1 MPSVYRS
8 PGMPAL
14 MLVTLV
20 GFTGYAVLLPTAPLW
35 AIRGGADLAGAGLV
49 NGVVLLFTVLTQPVV
64 PGLLR
69 RVGWGPVLA
78 VGVALMGLPSLAH
91 LATDALTPTLVLS
104 AVRGLGFG
112 VLTVTGSAAV
122 AELVDPRRR
131 GAAVGA
137 YGLAIAIPQVALLP
151 VAPWLAERV
160 SFGVVFALGALPLLG
175 IPGALVLG
183 RHILGLSSGPTLTD
197 TVSSPVTSDA
207 GTSNR
212 VTSDAG
218 TSGTGTSS
226 GSASRAGGSGAGRG
240 VLGGIGP
247 LLPPMLLLLGITLP
261 GGALLT
267 FAPQLVS
274 DPALVVAMLVALNAT
289 AALSRWRIGSLA
301 DISGPRPFVAPLV
314 IVGAL
319 GTAVVALGVRQD
331 SPVMLL
337 VASAVL
343 GIAYGGL
350 QNLTLLLAFAAVERE
365 RYGTASAVWN
375 IGFDLGTGLGSVLI
389 GAIAAGADFPTALLV
404 AAAITAATLP
414 LTLVGRRARAA
425 A

>member
-1 MPSVYRS
+1 
-8 PGMPAL
+8 MPAL

-151 VAPWLAERV
+151 VAPWLAEKV
-160 SFGVVFALGALPLLG
+160 SFAVVFGLGALPLLG
-175 IPGALVLG
+175 IPGALALG
-183 RHILGLSSGPTLTD
+183 RHFHQRAASEPAATPSS
-197 TVSSPVTSDA
+197 TSA
-207 GTSNR
+207 
-212 VTSDAG
+212 VVP
-218 TSGTGTSS
+218 
-226 GSASRAGGSGAGRG
+226 AGR
-240 VLGGIGP
+240 LSGIAP
-247 LLPPMLLLLGITLP
+247 LIPPMLLLLGITLP
-261 GGALLT
+261 GGAVLT
-267 FAPQLVS
+267 FAPQLVD
-274 DPALVVAMLVALNAT
+274 DPGLVVLLLVALNAT
-289 AALSRWRIGSLA
+289 AALARWRIGSFA
-301 DISGPRPFVAPLV
+301 DIKGPGAFVPPLV
-314 IVGAL
+314 VL
-319 GTAVVALGVRQD
+319 GTLGMAGVALAVHWTA
-331 SPVMLL
+331 PVLL
-337 VASAVL
+337 VVSGAVL

-350 QNLTLLLAFAAVERE
+350 QNLTLLLSFAAVERG

-375 IGFDLGTGLGSVLI
+375 IGFDLGTALGSVLI
-389 GAIAAGADFPTALLV
+389 GAIAAGADFTVALLV
-404 AAAITAATLP
+404 AAGITLATLP
-414 LTLVGRRARAA
+414 LTLVGRRIAR
-425 A
+425 

>member
-197 TVSSPVTSDA
+197 TASSP
-207 GTSNR
+207 

-226 GSASRAGGSGAGRG
+226 ASASRAGGSGAGRG

>member
-1 MPSVYRS
+1 MSSVYRA

-14 MLVTLV
+14 LLVTLA

-35 AIRGGADLAGAGLV
+35 VLRGGADLAGSGLV
-49 NGVVLLFTVLTQPVV
+49 NGVVLLFTVLTQPVI

-69 RVGWGPVLA
+69 RFGWGPVLA
-78 VGVALMGLPSLAH
+78 TGVGLMGAPSIAH
-91 LATDALTPTLVLS
+91 LLTDALAPTLALS

-137 YGLAIAIPQVALLP
+137 YGLAIAIPLVAFLP
-151 VAPWLAERV
+151 VAPWLAEEV
-160 SFGVVFALGALPLLG
+160 SFVTVFALGALPLLG
-175 IPGALVLG
+175 IPGALALG
-183 RHILGLSSGPTLTD
+183 RHFHARAEASALRETTSAAPSEAEATGTTAKRGLS
-197 TVSSPVTSDA
+197 
-207 GTSNR
+207 
-212 VTSDAG
+212 
-218 TSGTGTSS
+218 
-226 GSASRAGGSGAGRG
+226 
-240 VLGGIGP
+240 GIAP
-247 LLPPMLLLLGITLP
+247 LIPPMLLLLGITLP

-274 DPALVVAMLVALNAT
+274 DPGLVVLTLVVLNTT
-289 AALSRWRIGSLA
+289 AALSRWRIGSFA
-301 DISGPRPFVAPLV
+301 DIRGPRPFVPPLV
-314 IVGAL
+314 VIGTVGMAGVAYAVHITSPALLVGA
-319 GTAVVALGVRQD
+319 GAI
-331 SPVMLL
+331 M
-337 VASAVL
+337 

-350 QNLTLLLAFAAVERE
+350 QNLTLLLSFEAVERD

-404 AAAITAATLP
+404 AAGITLATLP
-414 LTLVGRRARAA
+414 LTLAGRRAAP
-425 A
+425 